1 MAKKAMLRASALV
14 ITSLL
19 ALGAGC
25 NQTATKTTPP
35 TNTTKTNT
43 TTANANATVVTFNAE
58 ASDSA
63 VLADKAGKWAT
74 TAVASTQ
81 YGSDSW
87 SATQA
92 TGKPNVTVY
101 GDNGYAWA
109 PAEKNKGVETLE
121 VGFAKV
127 VTPLGVR
134 VRESYG
140 SGALTKI
147 ELKDTTG
154 EYQIVWEGT
163 DASTGLAYV
172 QVAVDGAEYQTDT
185 VKLTFDSTLNP
196 EEWVEVDAVQ
206 LVGE

>member
-1 MAKKAMLRASALV
+1 MLRTAALV

-25 NQTATKTTPP
+25 TQTATKTNTPTNPTKTTTP
-35 TNTTKTNT
+35 TNTAT
-43 TTANANATVVTFNAE
+43 TNANATVVTFNAK

-63 VLADKAGKWAT
+63 VLANKNGQWAT
-74 TAVASTQ
+74 IAVASTQ

-87 SATQA
+87 SAIQA

-140 SGALTKI
+140 SGALIKI

-163 DASTGLAYV
+163 DVTTSLAYV
-172 QVAVDGAEYQTDT
+172 QVAVDGADYQTDT

>member
-1 MAKKAMLRASALV
+1 MLRASALV

-25 NQTATKTTPP
+25 TQTTTKTTAP
-35 TNTTKTNT
+35 TNTNPPKTTNT
-43 TTANANATVVTFNAE
+43 ATTNANATVVTFNAK

-63 VLADKAGKWAT
+63 VLADKNGKWAT
-74 TAVASTQ
+74 TAVASTE

-87 SATQA
+87 SAIQA

-109 PAEKNKGVETLE
+109 PAEKNKGTETLE
-121 VGFAKV
+121 LSFAKV

-140 SGALTKI
+140 SGALVKI
-147 ELKDTTG
+147 ELKDTAG
-154 EYQIVWEGT
+154 VYQTVWEGT
-163 DASTGLAYV
+163 DTTTSLAYV
-172 QVAVDGAEYQTDT
+172 QVAVDEADYQTDT

>member
-1 MAKKAMLRASALV
+1 MLKKSIVRVSALA
-14 ITSLL
+14 ITGLL

-25 NQTATKTTPP
+25 NQTATKTTTPN
-35 TNTTKTNT
+35 NTTKTT
-43 TTANANATVVTFNAE
+43 NATTNTNAAVVAFNGY
-58 ASDSA
+58 ASAAAILSDA
-63 VLADKAGKWAT
+63 NGQWAK
-74 TAVASTQ
+74 TAVASTE

-87 SATQA
+87 SAKQA

-109 PAEKNKGVETLE
+109 PAEKNKGIETLE
-121 VGFAKV
+121 LSFAQV

-134 VRESYG
+134 VLESYG
-140 SGALTKI
+140 SGALTKV

-154 EYQIVWEGT
+154 VYRTVWGGNDVT
-163 DASTGLAYV
+163 TGLSYIQIA
-172 QVAVDGAEYQTDT
+172 VAGASYQTDT
-185 VKLTFDSTLNP
+185 VKLTFDSTLAP